1 MKQFLMVNG
10 RIIWLVFIL
19 VFLTVSC
26 GPSVYYLGEDY
37 NRSRVIQVFYD
48 ESSIEQ
54 PYTVIGR
61 MAHDKK
67 REYDTDRI
75 KKKMIREAK
84 KVGADGL
91 IFTDFMVTRL
101 EQEKDDRLVI
111 RAKAVKFE

>member
-1 MKQFLMVNG
+1 MYYCKKIWIASMLVMLMS
-10 RIIWLVFIL
+10 
-19 VFLTVSC
+19 SC
-26 GPSVYYLGEDY
+26 GPSIYYLGEDFD
-37 NRSRVIQVFYD
+37 RSRVIQVFYD

-61 MAHDKK
+61 LAHDKK
-67 REYDTDRI
+67 REYDADRI

-91 IFTDFMVTRL
+91 VFTDFMVTRL
-101 EQEKDDRLVI
+101 EKEKDDRLVI